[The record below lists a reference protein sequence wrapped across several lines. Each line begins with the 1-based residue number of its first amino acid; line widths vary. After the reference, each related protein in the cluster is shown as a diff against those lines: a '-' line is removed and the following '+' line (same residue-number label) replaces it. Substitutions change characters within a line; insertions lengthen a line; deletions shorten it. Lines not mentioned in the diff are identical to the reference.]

1 MGGREEK
8 TLYPEGGTAMRF
20 LSSSVGRK
28 IVMAITG
35 LMLLAF
41 LVIHLFGNSLIYFGW
56 INAYGERLH
65 SLPLLVWGFR
75 LFMLCVISVHVFFG
89 IQLSLENNTARPQT
103 YAVKKNLR
111 ASFSGRTMIWT
122 GLLIAAFL
130 IYHLLHFT
138 ARMTNPEISSG
149 IDAVGRLDVFR
160 MVVLSF
166 HNLAI
171 CVVYIAA
178 MTVLALHL
186 SHGIQSFVQ
195 TFGLNTH
202 RTIPVVEKV
211 GTGAAIILSLGYA
224 AIPIVIILGILT
236 YKG

>member
-1 MGGREEK
+1 
-8 TLYPEGGTAMRF
+8 MRF

-35 LMLLAF
+35 LMLLGF
-41 LVIHLFGNSLIYFGW
+41 LVIHLCGNSLIYIGW

-65 SLPLLVWGFR
+65 SMPPLVWGFR
-75 LFMLCVISVHVFFG
+75 LFMIGVFILHVFFG
-89 IQLSLENNTARPQT
+89 IQLTLENNSARPQA

-122 GLLIAAFL
+122 GLLVVAFL

-138 ARMTNPEISSG
+138 ARMTNPEISTG
-149 IDAVGRLDVFR
+149 IDAMGRLDVFK

-166 HNLAI
+166 NNLAI
-171 CVVYIAA
+171 SGTYIAA
-178 MTVLALHL
+178 MIVLTLHL
-186 SHGIQSFVQ
+186 THGIQSVVQ
-195 TFGLNTH
+195 TFGLNNDK
-202 RTIPVVEKV
+202 TIPVVEKV
-211 GTGAAIILSLGYA
+211 GTGAAFILFLGYA
-224 AIPIVIILGILT
+224 AIPIVIILGLLN

>member
-1 MGGREEK
+1 
-8 TLYPEGGTAMRF
+8 MRF

-35 LMLLAF
+35 LMLLGF
-41 LVIHLFGNSLIYFGW
+41 LVIHLCGNSLIYIGW

-65 SLPLLVWGFR
+65 SMPPLVWGFR
-75 LFMLCVISVHVFFG
+75 LFMIGVFILHVFFG
-89 IQLSLENNTARPQT
+89 IQLTLENNSARPQA

-122 GLLIAAFL
+122 GLLIVAFL

-138 ARMTNPEISSG
+138 ARMTNPEISTG
-149 IDAVGRLDVFR
+149 IDAMGRLDVFK

-166 HNLAI
+166 NNLAI
-171 CVVYIAA
+171 SGTYIAA
-178 MTVLALHL
+178 MIVLALHL
-186 SHGIQSFVQ
+186 THGIQSGVQ
-195 TFGLNTH
+195 TFGLNNDK
-202 RTIPVVEKV
+202 TIPVVEKV
-211 GTGAAIILSLGYA
+211 GTGAALILFLGYA
-224 AIPIVIILGILT
+224 AIPIVIILGILN

>member
-1 MGGREEK
+1 
-8 TLYPEGGTAMRF
+8 MRL

-35 LMLLAF
+35 LMLIGF
-41 LVIHLFGNSLIYFGW
+41 LMIHLCGNSLIYIGW

-65 SLPLLVWGFR
+65 SMPPLVWSFR
-75 LFMLCVISVHVFFG
+75 LFMLCVFIIHIFFG
-89 IQLSLENNTARPQT
+89 IQLTLENNSARPQA

-138 ARMTNPEISSG
+138 ARITNPDISSG
-149 IDAVGRLDVFR
+149 IDDMGRLDVFK

-171 CVVYIAA
+171 SAVYIAA
-178 MTVLALHL
+178 MIALALHL
-186 SHGIQSFVQ
+186 THGIQSFVQ
-195 TFGLNTH
+195 TFGLNNDKTL
-202 RTIPVVEKV
+202 PVVEKV
-211 GTGAAIILSLGYA
+211 GTGAAFILFLGYS
-224 AIPIVIILGILT
+224 AIPIVIILGFLN